1 MCFKHPIVIS
11 KRALLALFHIPT
23 DPSWV
28 PEWHAYVARR
38 IYFSEKFIFGAD
50 FKTATREAQLRPQI
64 RRAAHGLGHIGRPC
78 HVHRSCT
85 VAHRPTRHRTGHTE
99 PAPDRLD

>member
-11 KRALLALFHIPT
+11 KRALLAPFHIPT

-28 PEWHAYVARR
+28 PEWHTYVARR

-50 FKTATREAQLRPQI
+50 FEERDSRHQMGPGMW
-64 RRAAHGLGHIGRPC
+64 RA
-78 HVHRSCT
+78 
-85 VAHRPTRHRTGHTE
+85 
-99 PAPDRLD
+99 DR